1 MKLQMNSQNHKKM
14 KFKRFFK
21 YMLFLTLIIGLGFL
35 YSFSSVRN
43 QQKKVSEILIEFE
56 AGDNNFLTHTMVN
69 KLLIQNNETVQ
80 NKAKSVIDLYN
91 LENNVSKN
99 PYVEK
104 ASVFLTVG
112 GRLKSVI
119 KQRTPVARII
129 VENNSYY
136 IDKQGIKVPLSS
148 NYSARV
154 LLVSGVEN
162 DKDIEEILPLVS
174 MILEDDFLKKEVVG
188 IEKSDADEYRFSV
201 RSGNYK
207 IDFGKLTEVDIK
219 FKKLKAFY
227 NKTFEDKTIQNYKTI
242 NVKYHNQV
250 VCTK

>member
-1 MKLQMNSQNHKKM
+1 VL
-14 KFKRFFK
+14 
-21 YMLFLTLIIGLGFL
+21 LGCLGFL
-35 YSFSSVRN
+35 YSFTSIRN
-43 QQKKVSEILIEFE
+43 QQKKVSEIIVEFE
-56 AGDNNFLTHTMVN
+56 DGDNHFLTHAMVN

-80 NKAKSVIDLYN
+80 NQAKSVIDLYN

-104 ASVFLTVG
+104 AAVFLTVQG
-112 GRLKSVI
+112 VLKSVI
-119 KQRTPVARII
+119 KQRTPLAR
-129 VENNSYY
+129 VVNKNDSYY
-136 IDKQGIKVPLSS
+136 IDKQGIKVPLSD

-154 LLVSGVEN
+154 LLVSGVN
-162 DKDIEEILPLVS
+162 DQEDVSEILPLIDK
-174 MILEDDFLKKEVVG
+174 ILKDDFLRKEVVG
-188 IEKSDADEYRFSV
+188 IEKSDANEYQFSV

-207 IDFGKLTEVDIK
+207 IDFGNLTEVDVK

-227 NKTFEDKTIQNYKTI
+227 NKTFEDETIQIYKTI

>member
-1 MKLQMNSQNHKKM
+1 MKI
-14 KFKRFFK
+14 KRFLK
-21 YMLFLTLIIGLGFL
+21 YMLFLVLIGCLSFL
-35 YSFSSVRN
+35 YSFSSIRN
-43 QQKKVSEILIEFE
+43 QQKKVTEIIVEFE
-56 AGDNNFLTHTMVN
+56 DGDNNFLTHAMVN

-80 NKAKSVIDLYN
+80 NQAKSVIDLYN

-104 ASVFLTVG
+104 AAVFLTVQG
-112 GRLKSVI
+112 VLKSVI
-119 KQRTPVARII
+119 KQRTPVARVI
-129 VENNSYY
+129 NKNDSYY
-136 IDKQGIKVPLSS
+136 IDKEGVKVPLSD

-154 LLVSGVEN
+154 LLVSGV
-162 DKDIEEILPLVS
+162 KDEEDVSEILPLIDK
-174 MILEDDFLKKEVVG
+174 ILKDDFLRKEVVG
-188 IEKSDADEYRFSV
+188 IEKSDVNEYQFSV

-207 IDFGKLTEVDIK
+207 IDFGNLTEVDVK

-227 NKTFEDKTIQNYKTI
+227 NKTFEDETIQIYKTI

>member
-1 MKLQMNSQNHKKM
+1 MKI
-14 KFKRFFK
+14 KRFLK
-21 YMLFLTLIIGLGFL
+21 YLLFLVLIGCLGFL

-43 QQKKVSEILIEFE
+43 QHKKVTEIIVEFE
-56 AGDNNFLTHTMVN
+56 DGDNNFLTHAMVN

-80 NKAKSVIDLYN
+80 NQAKSVIDLYN

-104 ASVFLTVG
+104 AAVFLTVQG
-112 GRLKSVI
+112 VLKSVI
-119 KQRTPVARII
+119 KQRTPVARFM
-129 VENNSYY
+129 NRNDSYY
-136 IDKQGIKVPLSS
+136 VDKQGVKVPLSE

-154 LLVSGVEN
+154 LLVSGVKSDE
-162 DKDIEEILPLVS
+162 DLKEILPLIDT
-174 MILEDDFLKKEVVG
+174 ILKDNFLRKEIVG
-188 IEKSDADEYRFSV
+188 IEKSDANEYQFSV
-201 RSGNYK
+201 RSGKYK
-207 IDFGKLTEVDIK
+207 IDFGILTEVDVK

-227 NKTFEDKTIQNYKTI
+227 NKTFEDETIQMYKTI

>member
-1 MKLQMNSQNHKKM
+1 MKI
-14 KFKRFFK
+14 KRFLK
-21 YMLFLTLIIGLGFL
+21 YMLFLVLIGCLSFL
-35 YSFSSVRN
+35 YSFSSIRN
-43 QQKKVSEILIEFE
+43 QQKKVSEIIVEFE
-56 AGDNNFLTHTMVN
+56 DGDNNFLTHAMVN

-80 NKAKSVIDLYN
+80 NKEKSVIDLYN

-104 ASVFLTVG
+104 AAVFLTVQG
-112 GRLKSVI
+112 VLKSVI
-119 KQRTPVARII
+119 KQRTPVAR
-129 VENNSYY
+129 VVNKNDSYY
-136 IDKQGIKVPLSS
+136 IDKQGVKVPLSD

-154 LLVSGVEN
+154 LLVSGIKNEDDVS
-162 DKDIEEILPLVS
+162 EILPLIEI
-174 MILEDDFLKKEVVG
+174 ILKDDFLRKEVVG
-188 IEKSDADEYRFSV
+188 IEKSDVNEYKFSV

-207 IDFGKLTEVDIK
+207 IDFGKLTEVDVK

-227 NKTFEDKTIQNYKTI
+227 NKTFEDETIQIYKTI